1 MAEKLYYSMGEVTE
15 MLDVAPSLIRYW
27 GTQFDALRPHRNKKG
42 NRMFTPEDLEVL
54 KMIYHLVKEQGMTIA
69 GAKKALRARR
79 ATSSVSRELS
89 REVALLEQ
97 LQQIRALLVEVR
109 DGLGADVV
117 EEAEEEAAAVV
128 ESAAEVA
135 VEPAVEVVA
144 EPAPIVEEVV
154 VEPAVETV
162 AETAPIVEEEV
173 VEPAVEEVASEAAPA
188 AEVAPKAKRAKRQAT
203 TAEGAKPK
211 RTKRQKE
218 SLNPS
223 VEERPLF
230 PFYEQTLF

>member
-79 ATSSVSRELS
+79 AASSVGDGLA

-117 EEAEEEAAAVV
+117 EEVEEVEEVEPTVTAEPEVVEAAA
-128 ESAAEVA
+128 EPEV
-135 VEPAVEVVA
+135 
-144 EPAPIVEEVV
+144 
-154 VEPAVETV
+154 VETV
-162 AETAPIVEEEV
+162 AE
-173 VEPAVEEVASEAAPA
+173 AAPA
-188 AEVAPKAKRAKRQAT
+188 EEAKPKAKRAKRQDT
-203 TAEGAKPK
+203 SAEAAKPK
-211 RTKRQKE
+211 RQKRQKE

>member
-1 MAEKLYYSMGEVTE
+1 
-15 MLDVAPSLIRYW
+15 
-27 GTQFDALRPHRNKKG
+27 
-42 NRMFTPEDLEVL
+42 MFTPEDLEVL

-79 ATSSVSRELS
+79 AASSVGDGLA

-117 EEAEEEAAAVV
+117 EE
-128 ESAAEVA
+128 
-135 VEPAVEVVA
+135 
-144 EPAPIVEEVV
+144 VEEVEE
-154 VEPAVETV
+154 VEPTVTAEPEVVETV
-162 AETAPIVEEEV
+162 AE
-173 VEPAVEEVASEAAPA
+173 AAPA
-188 AEVAPKAKRAKRQAT
+188 EEAQRAKCQDT
-203 TAEGAKPK
+203 SAEAAKPK
-211 RTKRQKE
+211 RQKRQKE

>member
-79 ATSSVSRELS
+79 AASSVGDGLA

-117 EEAEEEAAAVV
+117 EE
-128 ESAAEVA
+128 
-135 VEPAVEVVA
+135 
-144 EPAPIVEEVV
+144 VEEV
-154 VEPAVETV
+154 EPTVTAEPEVVETV
-162 AETAPIVEEEV
+162 V
-173 VEPAVEEVASEAAPA
+173 EAAPA
-188 AEVAPKAKRAKRQAT
+188 EEAKPKAKRAKRQDT
-203 TAEGAKPK
+203 SAEAAKPK
-211 RTKRQKE
+211 RQKRQKE

>member
-79 ATSSVSRELS
+79 AASSVGDGLA

-117 EEAEEEAAAVV
+117 EE
-128 ESAAEVA
+128 
-135 VEPAVEVVA
+135 
-144 EPAPIVEEVV
+144 VEEVEE
-154 VEPAVETV
+154 VEPTVTAEPEVVETV
-162 AETAPIVEEEV
+162 AE
-173 VEPAVEEVASEAAPA
+173 AAPA
-188 AEVAPKAKRAKRQAT
+188 EEAKRAKCQDT
-203 TAEGAKPK
+203 SAEAAKPK
-211 RTKRQKE
+211 RQKRQKE

>member
-79 ATSSVSRELS
+79 AASSVGDGLA

-117 EEAEEEAAAVV
+117 EEVEEVEAVEPTVTAEPEVVEAAA
-128 ESAAEVA
+128 EPEV
-135 VEPAVEVVA
+135 
-144 EPAPIVEEVV
+144 
-154 VEPAVETV
+154 VETV
-162 AETAPIVEEEV
+162 AEAA
-173 VEPAVEEVASEAAPA
+173 PAVEAK
-188 AEVAPKAKRAKRQAT
+188 PKAKRAKRQDT
-203 TAEGAKPK
+203 SAEAAKPK
-211 RTKRQKE
+211 RQKRQKE

>member
-1 MAEKLYYSMGEVTE
+1 MADKLYYSMGEVTE

-79 ATSSVSRELS
+79 AASSVGDVLA

-117 EEAEEEAAAVV
+117 EEVEEVEAVEPTVTAEPEVVEAAA
-128 ESAAEVA
+128 EPEV
-135 VEPAVEVVA
+135 
-144 EPAPIVEEVV
+144 
-154 VEPAVETV
+154 VETV
-162 AETAPIVEEEV
+162 AE
-173 VEPAVEEVASEAAPA
+173 AAPA
-188 AEVAPKAKRAKRQAT
+188 EEAKPKAKRAKRQDT
-203 TAEGAKPK
+203 SAEAAKPK
-211 RTKRQKE
+211 RQKRQKE

>member
-1 MAEKLYYSMGEVTE
+1 
-15 MLDVAPSLIRYW
+15 
-27 GTQFDALRPHRNKKG
+27 
-42 NRMFTPEDLEVL
+42 MFTPEDLEVL

-79 ATSSVSRELS
+79 AASSVGDGLA

-117 EEAEEEAAAVV
+117 EEVEEVEAVEPTVTAEPEVVEAAA
-128 ESAAEVA
+128 
-135 VEPAVEVVA
+135 EP
-144 EPAPIVEEVV
+144 
-154 VEPAVETV
+154 
-162 AETAPIVEEEV
+162 EV
-173 VEPAVEEVASEAAPA
+173 VEAVAEAAPA
-188 AEVAPKAKRAKRQAT
+188 EEAKPKAKRAKRQDT
-203 TAEGAKPK
+203 SAEAAKPK
-211 RTKRQKE
+211 RQKRQKE